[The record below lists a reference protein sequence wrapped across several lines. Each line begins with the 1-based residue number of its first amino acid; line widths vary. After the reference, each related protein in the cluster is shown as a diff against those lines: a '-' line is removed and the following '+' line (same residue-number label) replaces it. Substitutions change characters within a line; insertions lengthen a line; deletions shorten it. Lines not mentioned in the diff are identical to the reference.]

1 MAGDV
6 YGRRQRREERQA
18 ARRVQDV
25 RLRHAGDVTGA
36 ALEQLPDR
44 AFNPAVPPAV
54 IAELAAY
61 QKKLA
66 TGELKLAPTREDAR
80 GGK

>member
-1 MAGDV
+1 MYSVVANTVKGGKIIGEFKM
-6 YGRRQRREERQA
+6 YGYDTPET
-18 ARRVQDV
+18 
-25 RLRHAGDVTGA
+25 TGA

-54 IAELAAY
+54 VAELAAY

-66 TGELKLAPTREDAR
+66 AAELKLAPTREDAR
-80 GGK
+80 PGK

>member
-1 MAGDV
+1 MYSVVANTVKGGKLIGEFKM
-6 YGRRQRREERQA
+6 YGYDTPET
-18 ARRVQDV
+18 
-25 RLRHAGDVTGA
+25 TGA

-54 IAELAAY
+54 VAELAAY

-66 TGELKLAPTREDAR
+66 AAELKLAPTREDAR
-80 GGK
+80 PGK

>member
-6 YGRRQRREERQA
+6 HGVA
-18 ARRVQDV
+18 SAVKNGKLARRVQDV
-25 RLRHAGDVTGA
+25 RLRHAGDAGA
-36 ALEQLPDR
+36 ALEQLPT
-44 AFNPAVPPAV
+44 APFNPAVPAAV

-61 QKKLA
+61 QKKFA
-66 TGELKLAPTREDAR
+66 NGELKLAPTREDAR